1 MKETLVT
8 LVTIMLL
15 ILPSQSISGTQK
27 ITFSENTKIQ
37 SNLQIIDILQ
47 QVDELILYEYLNGLL
62 KFGPRYTETKNCSL
76 AAEYIYNEFE
86 KLGLYTYY
94 ENWKFIRYQDRNVVA
109 MLNGTK
115 SDAVFIICAHYDTVK
130 KSPGANDNG
139 AGVASML
146 TIAKILSNYSFN
158 HTIKFIAF
166 SGHEQGTFGSYANAK
181 NAYKQNKNIIAAI
194 NLDMIGNV
202 TKGDKTIVVSHTDR
216 SEWMYHFFKEIN
228 QKYGKYI
235 DLKVQPLFNYRA
247 DSQAFIDYGYDA
259 VTLFQ
264 FEMLEYKYWHSPKD
278 TIDKINFTY
287 LSKVTK
293 LVLAGIVEFAEKP
306 IDVQVR
312 IVTPYEGCIYFS
324 EHFCLPLPGFNI
336 WLSQVRG
343 ITYILKSA
351 PVQINITTAEEI
363 SSVSFYIDDSLFARK
378 NKPPY
383 TVRIDKFTFPGFF
396 TRFGKH
402 RVKILVCTN
411 NGKTAS
417 DEMDIFIIKL

>member
-1 MKETLVT
+1 
-8 LVTIMLL
+8 
-15 ILPSQSISGTQK
+15 
-27 ITFSENTKIQ
+27 
-37 SNLQIIDILQ
+37 
-47 QVDELILYEYLNGLL
+47 
-62 KFGPRYTETKNCSL
+62 
-76 AAEYIYNEFE
+76 
-86 KLGLYTYY
+86 
-94 ENWKFIRYQDRNVVA
+94 
-109 MLNGTK
+109 
-115 SDAVFIICAHYDTVK
+115 
-130 KSPGANDNG
+130 
-139 AGVASML
+139 
-146 TIAKILSNYSFN
+146 
-158 HTIKFIAF
+158 
-166 SGHEQGTFGSYANAK
+166 
-181 NAYKQNKNIIAAI
+181 
-194 NLDMIGNV
+194 
-202 TKGDKTIVVSHTDR
+202 
-216 SEWMYHFFKEIN
+216 
-228 QKYGKYI
+228 
-235 DLKVQPLFNYRA
+235 
-247 DSQAFIDYGYDA
+247 
-259 VTLFQ
+259 
-264 FEMLEYKYWHSPKD
+264 LEYKYWHSPKD